1 MGMACAWGRFSKAQ
15 LATIEEE
22 MAIDEMDAV
31 VEERR

>member
-1 MGMACAWGRFSKAQ
+1 MACGWGRFRKAQ

-22 MAIDEMDAV
+22 MAIDKMDAV